1 MQAFINA
8 LIPIALAVTFGI
20 LCFGIY
26 SMFRGGEY
34 ARSNSNKLMRLR
46 VVSQFVA
53 VLILVLALWAK
64 QNFGTH

>member
-26 SMFRGGEY
+26 SMFKGGEF

-64 QNFGTH
+64 QHLSH

>member
-1 MQAFINA
+1 
-8 LIPIALAVTFGI
+8 
-20 LCFGIY
+20 
-26 SMFRGGEY
+26 MFKGGEY

-64 QNFGTH
+64 QHFGAH